1 MVVLLPLLDHATE
14 KYSLNATALDSESTC
29 MDHCSISLVETIPI
43 NLNYS
48 NNTAQ
53 HETTYDSWMDL
64 IGMAQDTI
72 EIASLY
78 WTMKR
83 EDVFPDDSAKM
94 VNSAIAYSTIKHST
108 IDIIWLIVL
117 LQGEQVFQSLLEA
130 GRDRQITLKI
140 AQNLPSHLSP
150 NVDTQLLAKKANA
163 QVLWCFI
170 LMRS

>member
-1 MVVLLPLLDHATE
+1 
-14 KYSLNATALDSESTC
+14 

-78 WTMKR
+78 WTMNR

-94 VNSAIAYSTIKHST
+94 VNSAIA
-108 IDIIWLIVL
+108 
-117 LQGEQVFQSLLEA
+117 
-130 GRDRQITLKI
+130 
-140 AQNLPSHLSP
+140 
-150 NVDTQLLAKKANA
+150 
-163 QVLWCFI
+163 
-170 LMRS
+170 